1 MRKTISIFLIA
12 AAASCNSSDDRQIEP
27 VPDSSAYVT
36 ESDKVDTILSPET
49 FQFFT
54 KPEAQVSNEK
64 FKMVNTWKEDS
75 MLNSDFN
82 TTKSF
87 VDKYGELLR
96 FSPDSAHFIDLG
108 SYNVEVEVDAKGN
121 KTYQD
126 LGPDIEISLVSIN
139 DKKRTRLIF
148 LGPGS
153 MVDDAGWM
161 DNETAII
168 AGRQARPN
176 GTDFYRVI
184 WKYHLPTNTF
194 YMYES
199 Q

>member
-1 MRKTISIFLIA
+1 MQKTIILVLIIA
-12 AAASCNSSDDRQIEP
+12 LASCNSSEDKEIQP
-27 VPDSSAYVT
+27 VPDSSAYVP
-36 ESDKVDTILSPET
+36 EIDKVDTILSPET
-49 FQFFT
+49 FKFFT
-54 KPEAQVSNEK
+54 KPEAQVSKDK
-64 FKMVNTWKEDS
+64 FQMVNTWKEDS
-75 MLNSDFN
+75 MLISEFN
-82 TTKSF
+82 TTKNF
-87 VDKYGELLR
+87 VDKYRELLR
-96 FSPDSAHFIDLG
+96 FSPDSTHFIDLG
-108 SYNVEVEVDAKGN
+108 SYNVEVETDSKGN
-121 KTYQD
+121 KIYQD
-126 LGPDIEISLVSIN
+126 IGPDIEISLVSLN

-153 MVDDAGWM
+153 IIDDAGWIN
-161 DNETAII
+161 NETAII

>member
-1 MRKTISIFLIA
+1 MRKTFPVILIVVLV
-12 AAASCNSSDDRQIEP
+12 SCNSSDDKQIAP
-27 VPDSSAYVT
+27 APDSSAYVT
-36 ESDKVDTILSPET
+36 EIDKVDTVLSPET

-54 KPEAQVSNEK
+54 KPEAQVSKDK
-64 FKMVNTWKEDS
+64 FRMVNTWKEDS
-75 MLNSDFN
+75 MLISEFN
-82 TTKSF
+82 TTKPF
-87 VDKYGELLR
+87 VDKYRELLR
-96 FSPDSAHFIDLG
+96 FSPDSTYFIDLG
-108 SYNVEVEVDAKGN
+108 SYNVEVETDSKGN

-126 LGPDIEISLVSIN
+126 IGPDIEISLVSIN

-153 MVDDAGWM
+153 IIDDAGWI

-168 AGRQARPN
+168 AGRQAQPN